1 MAAGAL
7 LFDFGGTLDADGV
20 PWGRRFHAAYRAAGG
35 SLSFAEFEPIFQASD
50 RALESEPDIR
60 RLGFREMVA
69 RQAALLCAKLSDG
82 GCVDADRIA
91 RDFHSASTATVARNR
106 EVITRLAR
114 RYRLGI
120 VSNFTGNLEPCLDEL
135 GLLTLFDVV
144 SDSAVVGVAKPAP
157 EIFEVTLETI
167 GVEPQAAWMIGDN
180 FEADVRAAA
189 RLGLSTCWLA
199 PAERPLPAEGVATA
213 RTASCTNLES
223 ILG

>member
-7 LFDFGGTLDADGV
+7 LFDFGGTLDADGI

-35 SLSFAEFEPIFQASD
+35 RLSFAEFEPIFRASD
-50 RALESEPDIR
+50 RALEAEPGVR
-60 RLGFREMVA
+60 ELGFRAMVV
-69 RQAALLCAKLSDG
+69 RQAALLCARLPDG
-82 GCVDADRIA
+82 GHVDAERIA
-91 RDFHSASTATVARNR
+91 RDFHAASTATVARNR
-106 EVITRLAR
+106 EVVTRLAR
-114 RYRLGI
+114 RYRMGI

-135 GLLTLFDVV
+135 GLLALFDAV
-144 SDSAVVGVAKPAP
+144 SDSSVIGAAKPAP
-157 EIFEVTLETI
+157 RIFEVTLEAL
-167 GVEPQAAWMIGDN
+167 GVEPRLAWMIGDN

-213 RTASCTNLES
+213 RTASFTNLES